1 LPFIAEVFGKQK
13 GRLVN
18 QDFKG
23 LTEAVFWVA
32 AVEHLL
38 HFSDYV
44 YGKVWVLSFVLLP
57 VVVGLEDA
65 SDGGLVWRLP
75 FLRLSRVTAK
85 IRKR

>member
-1 LPFIAEVFGKQK
+1 MPFIAEVFGKQK

-38 HFSDYV
+38 HFGDCVS
-44 YGKVWVLSFVLLP
+44 GKVWVFSFVPLP

-65 SDGGLVWRLP
+65 SEGSLVWRLP
-75 FLRLSRVTAK
+75 F
-85 IRKR
+85 